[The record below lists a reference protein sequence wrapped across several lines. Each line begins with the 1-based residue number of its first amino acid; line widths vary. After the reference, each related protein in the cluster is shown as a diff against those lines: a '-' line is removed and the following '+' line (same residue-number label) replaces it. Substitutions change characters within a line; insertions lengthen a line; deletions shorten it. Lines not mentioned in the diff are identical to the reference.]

1 MALHPAVLADLLD
14 TEVRRARLKL
24 GEDAGDLRRVG
35 TNILMT
41 LTRDGNSWNLQLD
54 GSRYDSEPFDATLV
68 DDDGQILPLEK
79 WIPGFALGI
88 HPSLGVPFVCVSG
101 TRGYYAHESHFT
113 ERWDSHRFSMRLDS
127 LLDALL
133 RKAGIHA

>member
-14 TEVRRARLKL
+14 AEVRRARLKL
-24 GEDAGDLRRVG
+24 GKRATDLRRVG
-35 TNILMT
+35 TNIVMPM
-41 LTRDGNSWNLQLD
+41 TRDDGTWNLQLD

-68 DDDGQILPLEK
+68 DKDGQILPAEQ
-79 WIPGFALGI
+79 WIPGFGLGI

-127 LLDALL
+127 LLDSLL
-133 RKAGIHA
+133 RKAGIHE

>member
-1 MALHPAVLADLLD
+1 MALHPAVLVDLLD

-24 GEDAGDLRRVG
+24 GEGAGDLRRVR
-35 TNILMT
+35 TKILMT

-54 GSRYDSEPFDATLV
+54 GSRYDAEPFDATLV
-68 DDDGQILPLEK
+68 DDDGQVLPLEK
-79 WIPGFALGI
+79 WIPGFAHGI

-127 LLDALL
+127 LLDSLL

>member
-1 MALHPAVLADLLD
+1 MTLHPAVLADLLD
-14 TEVRRARLKL
+14 AEVRRARMKL
-24 GEDAGDLRRVG
+24 GENAGDLRRVE

-41 LTRDGNSWNLQLD
+41 LNRGDGSWNLQLD

-68 DDDGQILPLEK
+68 DDNGAVLAVEK
-79 WIPGFALGI
+79 WIPGFGLGI

-101 TRGYYAHESHFT
+101 TRGYYSHESHFT
-113 ERWDSHRFSMRLDS
+113 ERWDSHRFSLRLDS
-127 LLDALL
+127 LLDSLL

>member
-1 MALHPAVLADLLD
+1 MALHPMVLADLLD

-24 GEDAGDLRRVG
+24 GEGAGDLRRVG

-68 DDDGQILPLEK
+68 DNDGQILPLEK

-113 ERWDSHRFSMRLDS
+113 ERWDSHRFSLRLDS
-127 LLDALL
+127 LLDSLL

>member
-41 LTRDGNSWNLQLD
+41 VARDGSSWNLQLD

-68 DDDGQILPLEK
+68 DDDGQILPLEE

-127 LLDALL
+127 LLDSLL
-133 RKAGIHA
+133 RKAGVHA

>member
-1 MALHPAVLADLLD
+1 MTLHPAVLADLLD

-24 GEDAGDLRRVG
+24 GEDAGDLRRVR

-41 LTRDGNSWNLQLD
+41 LTRDGSSWNLQLD
-54 GSRYDSEPFDATLV
+54 GSRYDSEPFDARLV
-68 DDDGQILPLEK
+68 DDDGQILPLEE

-88 HPSLGVPFVCVSG
+88 HPSLGAPFVCVSG

-127 LLDALL
+127 LLDSLL

>member
-127 LLDALL
+127 LLDSLL

>member
-24 GEDAGDLRRVG
+24 GDRAGDLRRVE
-35 TNILMT
+35 NDIMMT
-41 LTRDGNSWNLQLD
+41 LTRDDRSWNLKLD

-68 DDDGQILPLEK
+68 DDNGQILAAEQ
-79 WIPGFALGI
+79 WIPGFGQGI
-88 HPSLGVPFVCVSG
+88 HSSLGVPFVCVSG

-127 LLDALL
+127 LLDSLL
-133 RKAGIHA
+133 RKAGLHA

>member
-14 TEVRRARLKL
+14 TEVRRASLKL
-24 GEDAGDLRRVG
+24 GEAAGDLRRVG

-41 LTRDGNSWNLQLD
+41 LVREDGSWNLRLD
-54 GSRYDSEPFDATLV
+54 GSRYDSEPFDVTLV
-68 DDDGQILPLEK
+68 DDEGEILAVEK
-79 WIPGFALGI
+79 WIPGFGLGI

-101 TRGYYAHESHFT
+101 TRGYYSHESHFS
-113 ERWDSHRFSMRLDS
+113 ERWDSHRFSLRLDS
-127 LLDALL
+127 LLESLL